1 MFWVVTY
8 DIADDRRR
16 HRVASELANFGER
29 VQYSVFECHV
39 SLDQVK
45 ELQRRVERLISL
57 EEDRVRYY
65 PLCVTDRDRILID
78 GYGEVSQDWDYVMV

>member
-1 MFWVVTY
+1 MFWIITY

-45 ELQRRVERLISL
+45 ELQRRVGKYS
-57 EEDRVRYY
+57 VNPY
-65 PLCVTDRDRILID
+65 
-78 GYGEVSQDWDYVMV
+78 Q